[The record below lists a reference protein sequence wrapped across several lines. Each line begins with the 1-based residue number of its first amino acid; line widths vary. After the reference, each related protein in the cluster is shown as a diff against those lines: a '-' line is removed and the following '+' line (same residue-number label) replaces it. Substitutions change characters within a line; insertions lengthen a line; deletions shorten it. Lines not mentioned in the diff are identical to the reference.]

1 MSRKLSLLLTT
12 AVVVFDVLTKRWA
25 VAVLRP
31 VTNIEL
37 IPGFLDL
44 NYAENSGIAF
54 GLFDRSESAFKPL
67 LLMALAGIAVLVVLF
82 SISRTPRDHRLL
94 HVALAILL
102 GGIIGNFIDRVTAG
116 TVVDFV
122 DLHWRDA
129 YHWPTFNLADA
140 AITCSVLVIVFDT
153 LFGTRNPA
161 ATKATTLPRS

>member
-12 AVVVFDVLTKRWA
+12 TVVVLDVLTKRWA

-31 VTNIEL
+31 LTSMEL

-54 GLFDRSESAFKPL
+54 GLFDRSDSALKPL
-67 LLMALAGIAVLVVLF
+67 LLIALASVAILVVLF
-82 SISRTPRDHRLL
+82 SMSRTPHDNQLL
-94 HVALAILL
+94 HFALAILL
-102 GGIIGNFIDRVTAG
+102 GGIVGNFVDRLTAG

-122 DLHWRDA
+122 DLHWREA

-140 AITCSVLVIVFDT
+140 AITCSVLVIVFET
-153 LFGTRNPA
+153 LFGARNPA
-161 ATKATTLPRS
+161 ATEPTAAPRP